1 MRKRLILA
9 VAAGALLAAGPAQA
23 HVTLQ
28 PREAPADS
36 FARLNVRVPN
46 ERDRAS
52 TEKVRLQFPPGF
64 LAISYEPVDGWEI
77 DVKTRKLD
85 QPAELFGE
93 RVTEEVDE
101 VSLTAQDGEAIRPGQ
116 FRDFGLSLRIP
127 DTPNRTLTF
136 KALQTYSNGEVVRW
150 IGPPDSDEPA
160 PQVRLIAA
168 PEQAGSAQASSAAPA
183 AAVTEDDD
191 PSMALVIVALAL
203 GGLGVLAGLAGL
215 LTARRARG

>member
-64 LAISYEPVDGWEI
+64 LAISYEPSMGG
-77 DVKTRKLD
+77 R
-85 QPAELFGE
+85 
-93 RVTEEVDE
+93 
-101 VSLTAQDGEAIRPGQ
+101 LTSR
-116 FRDFGLSLRIP
+116 R
-127 DTPNRTLTF
+127 
-136 KALQTYSNGEVVRW
+136 
-150 IGPPDSDEPA
+150 
-160 PQVRLIAA
+160 
-168 PEQAGSAQASSAAPA
+168 ASS
-183 AAVTEDDD
+183 TSR
-191 PSMALVIVALAL
+191 PSCS
-203 GGLGVLAGLAGL
+203 
-215 LTARRARG
+215 ARGSPRRWTRSR

>member
-1 MRKRLILA
+1 M
-9 VAAGALLAAGPAQA
+9 
-23 HVTLQ
+23 
-28 PREAPADS
+28 
-36 FARLNVRVPN
+36 
-46 ERDRAS
+46 
-52 TEKVRLQFPPGF
+52 
-64 LAISYEPVDGWEI
+64 
-77 DVKTRKLD
+77 
-85 QPAELFGE
+85 
-93 RVTEEVDE
+93 DE

-203 GGLGVLAGLAGL
+203 GGLGVLARLAGL